1 MATNF
6 TTQVNN
12 AIFTILVD
20 EFHVAEDKRVEFMAK
35 FPCSFKFP
43 NAKLTFTPAI
53 KHFQMAEG
61 DFVDF
66 ECPIVRVVSKHTNTL
81 RANMKINAIIM
92 IAHLPS
98 GQAGK
103 HR

>member
-1 MATNF
+1 
-6 TTQVNN
+6 
-12 AIFTILVD
+12 
-20 EFHVAEDKRVEFMAK
+20 
-35 FPCSFKFP
+35 
-43 NAKLTFTPAI
+43 
-53 KHFQMAEG
+53 MAEG